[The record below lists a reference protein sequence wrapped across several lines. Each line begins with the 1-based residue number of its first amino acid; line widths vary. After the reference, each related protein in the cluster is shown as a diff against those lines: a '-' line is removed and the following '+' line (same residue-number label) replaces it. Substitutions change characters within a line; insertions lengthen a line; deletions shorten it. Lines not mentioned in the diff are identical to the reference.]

1 VIIVEKNYVD
11 AIKQLVD
18 QYYRHTISSSE
29 YRLSRKRLID
39 QMDLEFN
46 GAEIANKEEF
56 IQAPIDR
63 V

>member
-1 VIIVEKNYVD
+1 MVEKNYVD

-18 QYYRHTISSSE
+18 QYYHHTISFSE

-46 GAEIANKEEF
+46 GLEVTSEDIT
-56 IQAPIDR
+56 QTPIDR
-63 V
+63 S

>member
-1 VIIVEKNYVD
+1 MEKNYVD

-18 QYYRHTISSSE
+18 QYYRHSISSSE

-56 IQAPIDR
+56 IQAPIDQ

>member
-1 VIIVEKNYVD
+1 MEKNYVD

-18 QYYRHTISSSE
+18 QHYKHTISTSE

-46 GAEIANKEEF
+46 GSELANKGEF
-56 IQAPIDR
+56 TQASIDQN
-63 V
+63 